1 MALVVVV
8 VLLVSAGVGP
18 WRVVVAVLVV
28 EVMVVLDGA
37 VAPLELGLVVA
48 LVVEVV
54 VVVRWCGGGS
64 SVYVRCVLLL
74 WAVVCV

>member
-37 VAPLELGLVVA
+37 VAIIL
-48 LVVEVV
+48 
-54 VVVRWCGGGS
+54 
-64 SVYVRCVLLL
+64 
-74 WAVVCV
+74 